1 MTTLSNVTRRKV
13 QIQNNFERQAFMFMR
28 VSGALLLFLA
38 VGHMLIQHVV
48 NDVHDLDIQFVI
60 LQWSTWSQRI
70 IDMLL
75 LFFAL
80 THGINGLRNVL
91 EDYVHSASAI
101 KLTNRILAIFW
112 IVSLI
117 GAGYAIVSFRF

>member
-1 MTTLSNVTRRKV
+1 MTTLSGVTRRKV
-13 QIQNNFERQAFMFMR
+13 QVQSNFERRAFMFMR

-38 VGHMLIQHVV
+38 VGHMVIQHII
-48 NDVHDLDIQFVI
+48 NDVHDLDIQFVA
-60 LQWSTWSQRI
+60 LQWSSWSQRI

-80 THGINGLRNVL
+80 THGINGLRSVL
-91 EDYVHSASAI
+91 GDYVHSASAI
-101 KLTNRILAIFW
+101 KLTNSVLAIFW